1 MIKQLAFFAGAAALI
16 TAAVHAG
23 KYMNGPEKKPKFRAL
38 MDLHLHLD
46 GSLSISSVKELAK
59 MQNIELP
66 NDSEL
71 KKKLTVSP
79 NCHDLNEYLE
89 KFEYP
94 LSLLQTREA
103 LSVAVY
109 NLCEE
114 LKEQGLIYAEIRFA
128 PLLHTQKGLSIHDA
142 VSACIDGLNQSDFK
156 AGLILCCMRS
166 DSEHENNENTIRT
179 AKEFLGKGVYAIDLA
194 GAEGLYPTRDFEDL
208 FELANE
214 LGVPF
219 TIHAGEAAGPESV
232 MTALKFGAKR
242 IGHGV
247 ASANSPK
254 LMKKL
259 AEKGVTLELC
269 PSSNIQTKIFSNL
282 SEFPLRKLINAGV
295 RVTINTDNMT
305 VSHTTLENEFELLDS
320 EFLLSENEIKKLLL
334 NSVSACFASEKTK
347 KLLRKIII
355 SEYK

>member
-1 MIKQLAFFAGAAALI
+1 MIKQLAFFAGAAAVI
-16 TAAVHAG
+16 AAAAHVS
-23 KYMNGPEKKPKFRAL
+23 KYMNEPEKKPKFRAL

-46 GSLSISSVKELAK
+46 GSLSVSSVKELAK

-89 KFEYP
+89 KFEFP

-128 PLLHTQKGLSIHDA
+128 PLLHTKKGLSIRDA

-166 DSEHENNENTIRT
+166 DTEKEQNIETIKT

-194 GAEGLYPTRDFEDL
+194 GAEGIYPTRDFEDL
-208 FELANE
+208 FTLANE
-214 LGVPF
+214 LSVPF

-232 MTALKFGAKR
+232 MAALKLGAKR

-247 ASANSPK
+247 NAVNSPK
-254 LMKKL
+254 LLKKL
-259 AEKGVTLELC
+259 SEEGVTLELC
-269 PSSNIQTKIFSNL
+269 PSSNMQTKIFNSL
-282 SEFPLRKLINAGV
+282 SDFPLRKLMNAGV
-295 RVTINTDNMT
+295 KITINTDNMT
-305 VSHTTLENEFELLDS
+305 VSHTTLVNEFELLDS

-334 NSVSACFASEKTK
+334 NSVSACFASDKTK
-347 KLLRKIII
+347 KLLKKIIL